1 VALEQWVM
9 EGKNPPASQYPKVA
23 DKTLAK
29 STEIGWQTL
38 PNIPFKGL
46 VDGYTVRDF
55 GKEFQAKWMTG
66 IVHEPAKLIKD
77 KVYTVLVPAVDQDNN
92 EIGGLH
98 TLTRRVPLG
107 TYTGWALRIK
117 GYGEGNLAP
126 LDGYFLPF
134 AKTKA
139 ERLVKNDPRLSLEE
153 RYGNSEHYVSLVK
166 KAAEEM
172 VKEGLILPEDAER
185 EIKKAENN
193 SLFE

>member
-1 VALEQWVM
+1 MHTVSSTEYWQMRMSLRTTDVYGKTDLEIPKNVRIYHFASTQHRPAPNENINKITGQSNNTNSFNDSWRALHVALEQWVM
-9 EGKNPPASQYPKVA
+9 EDKNPPASQYPKVA

-77 KVYTVLVPAVDQDNN
+77 KVYTVLVPTVDQDNN

-98 TLTRRVPLG
+98 T
-107 TYTGWALRIK
+107 
-117 GYGEGNLAP
+117 
-126 LDGYFLPF
+126 
-134 AKTKA
+134 
-139 ERLVKNDPRLSLEE
+139 
-153 RYGNSEHYVSLVK
+153 
-166 KAAEEM
+166 
-172 VKEGLILPEDAER
+172 
-185 EIKKAENN
+185 
-193 SLFE
+193 